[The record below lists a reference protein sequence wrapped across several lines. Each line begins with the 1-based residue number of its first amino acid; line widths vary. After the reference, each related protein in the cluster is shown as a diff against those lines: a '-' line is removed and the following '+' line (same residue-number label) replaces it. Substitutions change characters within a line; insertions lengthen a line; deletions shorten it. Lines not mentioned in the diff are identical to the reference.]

1 MQDRRNTA
9 NRMIQQNQDRIQV
22 LYEDMVSG
30 LVDKD
35 DFFLW
40 KKNYED
46 KMSSAKAELAEC
58 EKEAI
63 KIKKQFEQY
72 KTLEKDE
79 KELKAGCTLTAELV
93 TRLIARIEVGHDKHV
108 SIRFR
113 FHTEF
118 QEYSKAVAQ

>member
-1 MQDRRNTA
+1 MMKKNMDLIN
-9 NRMIQQNQDRIQV
+9 I
-22 LYEDMVSG
+22 LYEDMVSC
-30 LVDKD
+30 LVEKD
-35 DFFLW
+35 EFFLR
-40 KKNYED
+40 KKSYED
-46 KMSSAKAELAEC
+46 KMNSAKAELAEC

-93 TRLIARIEVGHDKHV
+93 SRLIERIEVDHDKHV
-108 SIRFR
+108 SIKFRFR
-113 FHTEF
+113 TEF